1 MSFLNTLLEQVF
13 GIELNRKP
21 VEKIETP
28 IFTDMPDGSYIIPAG
43 GERSVL
49 YYDYSVTT
57 DGMNEVQLINTYR
70 QLSKDP
76 EVAKAID
83 EISSE
88 AIASSENY
96 VVTID
101 FDDVDGFPEKTK
113 ERIVREFERIQKMM
127 GFKDFP
133 SMHFERF
140 YIDGRIYYHILSSAN
155 KPSEGI
161 KRIIM
166 IDPRTLKPIK
176 EKDLKTNDKS
186 LFDLSKDKKYYVYT
200 QQELVND
207 YHVAQYMV
215 NQVTSEEI
223 VLTEDSIAY
232 ANSGYFGDSNV
243 PLSYLHNAIRPA
255 NQLRMIED
263 SLVIYRWA
271 RAPEKRIF
279 RIDVSGMPRHK
290 QEQYLRETANKFKN
304 NSSYDSTS
312 GKIKDSRRQ
321 ISMLEDFY
329 FPKTENN
336 NGTEVETLAGGQMI
350 SGDLPDLN
358 YFRKKLLTSLKV
370 PLSRFNDDG
379 SSTVFSRSSE
389 ISRDEINFQKFISKL
404 QKQYSFVFYKL
415 LEVQLRLKKI
425 IDEKEWEILKENINF
440 NWEHDNLYTE
450 LKETELMTNR
460 LTLLGSIEP
469 YISKYFSNR
478 FVMKNILKLSDEDI
492 ISISKEINKER
503 AEMGD
508 DVQNA
513 DVSRTVQTNPAAIVP
528 GAEPLIFKN
537 IIGTDVD
544 QGNEETPAEN
554 RERRIN
560 PPGKKKKDS
569 DISNE
574 ND

>member
-28 IFTDMPDGSYIIPAG
+28 IFVDTPDGSYIVPAG

-70 QLSKDP
+70 ELSKDP

-101 FDDVDGFPEKTK
+101 FDNIDGFPDKTK
-113 ERIVREFERIQKMM
+113 ERIVKEFEKIQKLM

-133 SMHFERF
+133 SVHFERF
-140 YIDGRIYYHILSSAN
+140 YIDGRIYYHILTSN
-155 KPSEGI
+155 KTSDGI
-161 KRIIM
+161 KKIIL

-176 EKDLKTNDKS
+176 EKDLKVNS
-186 LFDLSKDKKYYVYT
+186 ENLYDLSKNKKFYVYT

-207 YHVAQYMV
+207 YTV
-215 NQVTSEEI
+215 NQYLINKVSSEEI
-223 VLTEDSIAY
+223 LLTDDSIAY

-290 QEQYLRETANKFKN
+290 QDQYLRETINKFKN
-304 NSSYDSTS
+304 NSSYDSTT
-312 GKIKDSRRQ
+312 GKIKDARRQ

-329 FPKTENN
+329 FPKMEGN

-350 SGDLPDLN
+350 SGDLPDLS
-358 YFRKKLLTSLKV
+358 YFRKKLLTALKV
-370 PLSRFNDDG
+370 PLSRFNEDG

-389 ISRDEINFQKFISKL
+389 ISRDEINFQKFIAKL
-404 QKQYSFVFYKL
+404 QKQFSFVFLKL

-425 IDEKEWEILKENINF
+425 INEKEWDVLKENINF
-440 NWEHDNLYTE
+440 VWEQDNLYTE
-450 LKETELMTNR
+450 LKESELMSNR
-460 LTLLGSIEP
+460 LGLLGQVEP

-478 FVMKNILKLSDEDI
+478 QVMKKILRMTDDEI
-492 ISISKEINKER
+492 ITISKEINQER
-503 AEMGD
+503 KEMGK
-508 DVQNA
+508 DVENA
-513 DVSRTVQTNPAAIVP
+513 DVSRTVQTNPTAIVP
-528 GAEPLIFKN
+528 GSEPLIFKN
-537 IIGTDVD
+537 IIGSDD
-544 QGNEETPAEN
+544 PEAEKESPVED
-554 RERRIN
+554 REKRIN
-560 PPGKKKKDS
+560 PEK
-569 DISNE
+569 
-574 ND
+574 

>member
-28 IFTDMPDGSYIIPAG
+28 IFVDTPDGSYIVPAG

-70 QLSKDP
+70 ELSKDP

-101 FDDVDGFPEKTK
+101 FDNIDGFPDKTK
-113 ERIVREFERIQKMM
+113 ERIVKEFEKIQKLM

-133 SMHFERF
+133 SVHFERF
-140 YIDGRIYYHILSSAN
+140 YIDGRIYYHILTSN
-155 KPSEGI
+155 KTTDGI
-161 KRIIM
+161 KKIIL

-176 EKDLKTNDKS
+176 EKDLNSNSKNLYDI
-186 LFDLSKDKKYYVYT
+186 SKDKKFYVYT

-207 YHVAQYMV
+207 YTV
-215 NQVTSEEI
+215 NQYLINKVSAEEI
-223 VLTEDSIAY
+223 ILTDDSIAY
-232 ANSGYFGDSNV
+232 ANSGYYGDTNV

-290 QEQYLRETANKFKN
+290 QDQYLRETINKFKN
-304 NSSYDSTS
+304 NSSYDSTT

-329 FPKTENN
+329 FPKTEGN

-350 SGDLPDLN
+350 SGDLPDLS
-358 YFRKKLLTSLKV
+358 YFRKKLLTALKV
-370 PLSRFNDDG
+370 PLSRFNEDG

-389 ISRDEINFQKFISKL
+389 ISRDEINFQKFIAKL
-404 QKQYSFVFYKL
+404 QKQFSFVFLKL

-425 IDEKEWEILKENINF
+425 INEKEWDVLRENINF
-440 NWEHDNLYTE
+440 VWEQDNLYSE
-450 LKETELMTNR
+450 LKESELMSNR
-460 LTLLGSIEP
+460 LGLLGQVEP

-478 FVMKNILKLSDEDI
+478 QVMKKILRMSDDEI
-492 ISISKEINKER
+492 ITISKEINQER
-503 AEMGD
+503 KEMGK
-508 DVQNA
+508 DVENA
-513 DVSRTVQTNPAAIVP
+513 DVSRTVQTNPTAIVP
-528 GAEPLIFKN
+528 GSEPLIFKN
-537 IIGTDVD
+537 IIGSDD
-544 QGNEETPAEN
+544 SEAEKESPVED
-554 RERRIN
+554 REKRIN
-560 PPGKKKKDS
+560 PEK
-569 DISNE
+569 
-574 ND
+574 

>member
-28 IFTDMPDGSYIIPAG
+28 IFVDTPDGSYIVPAG

-70 QLSKDP
+70 ELSKDP

-101 FDDVDGFPEKTK
+101 FDNIDGFPDKTK
-113 ERIVREFERIQKMM
+113 ERIVKEFEKIQKLM

-133 SMHFERF
+133 SVHFERF
-140 YIDGRIYYHILSSAN
+140 YIDGRIYYHILTSN
-155 KPSEGI
+155 KTSDGI
-161 KRIIM
+161 KKIIL

-176 EKDLKTNDKS
+176 EKDLKVNS
-186 LFDLSKDKKYYVYT
+186 ENLYDLSKDKKFYVYT

-207 YHVAQYMV
+207 YTV
-215 NQVTSEEI
+215 NQYLINKVSSEEI
-223 VLTEDSIAY
+223 LLTDDSIAY

-290 QEQYLRETANKFKN
+290 QDQYLRETINKFKN
-304 NSSYDSTS
+304 NSSYDSTT
-312 GKIKDSRRQ
+312 GKIKDARRQ

-329 FPKTENN
+329 FPKTEGN

-350 SGDLPDLN
+350 SGDLPDLS
-358 YFRKKLLTSLKV
+358 YFRKKLLTALKV
-370 PLSRFNDDG
+370 PLSRFNEDG

-389 ISRDEINFQKFISKL
+389 ISRDEINFQKFIAKL
-404 QKQYSFVFYKL
+404 QKQFSFVFLKL

-425 IDEKEWEILKENINF
+425 INEKEWDVLKENINF
-440 NWEHDNLYTE
+440 VWEQDNLYTE
-450 LKETELMTNR
+450 LKESELMSNR
-460 LTLLGSIEP
+460 LGLLGQVEP

-478 FVMKNILKLSDEDI
+478 QVMKKILRMTDDEI
-492 ISISKEINKER
+492 ITISKEINQER
-503 AEMGD
+503 KEMGK
-508 DVQNA
+508 DVENA
-513 DVSRTVQTNPAAIVP
+513 DVSRTVQTNPTAIVP
-528 GAEPLIFKN
+528 GSEPLIFKN
-537 IIGTDVD
+537 IIGSDD
-544 QGNEETPAEN
+544 GEAEKESPVED
-554 RERRIN
+554 REKRIN
-560 PPGKKKKDS
+560 PEK
-569 DISNE
+569 
-574 ND
+574 